1 MVVRVFDISVAGLQP
16 VGLLSS
22 RIDLLKIKVKTLQD
36 PLIIMLSF
44 DPISARGHLYPNLFL
59 CSVQFLLPI
68 EKCSSSLITLS
79 NNN

>member
-44 DPISARGHLYPNLFL
+44 DPIS
-59 CSVQFLLPI
+59 
-68 EKCSSSLITLS
+68 E
-79 NNN
+79 